1 MTPPGAGL
9 MARAGKKRKRGGR
22 WWPHRAPADP
32 TRSQRHSLTL
42 TFMYS
47 PPRSTASRGPA
58 AAAGGSASASAAS
71 ASARAARCIGGR
83 GGEVAGEG
91 GRLLEEETRAAEGG
105 PRRERERRERG
116 VREEREET
124 KKRKP
129 RFGVAATTSVAAGG
143 VVGASFT
150 LRLLPQAWP
159 RCLRQAHARQTGLP
173 RELGKLLPCVATAQ
187 IPSQLPLVA
196 PPAPSVCCA
205 LSPRVYSDAF
215 GDETETKKEKIKG
228 RRQARNS
235 LWPGIEP
242 GSPAF

>member
-1 MTPPGAGL
+1 MGDSWRRRRAPPRG
-9 MARAGKKRKRGGR
+9 ARAGKGKEGE
-22 WWPHRAPADP
+22 
-32 TRSQRHSLTL
+32 RS
-42 TFMYS
+42 
-47 PPRSTASRGPA
+47 
-58 AAAGGSASASAAS
+58 
-71 ASARAARCIGGR
+71 
-83 GGEVAGEG
+83 E
-91 GRLLEEETRAAEGG
+91 
-105 PRRERERRERG
+105 
-116 VREEREET
+116 EEREEA

-173 RELGKLLPCVATAQ
+173 RELGQLLPCVATAQ
-187 IPSQLPLVA
+187 IPSRLPLVA

-215 GDETETKKEKIKG
+215 GDETETKKERIKG
-228 RRQARNS
+228 KRQARNS